1 MEGIFTIDIGV
12 PECFIQVV
20 RVVHISFSRFRS
32 GINFRIFVDPCLFL
46 LSASAEVELIKA
58 VIDLLYTVQ
67 EYAKS
72 QSDVNT
78 NEDFEGYPIQ
88 PFLEALKELK
98 IEELL
103 KYDTPALIFENNHNK
118 ELIDF
123 YTDQIKVAKLPSKL
137 PEFIEVSDLL
147 RDKLKI

>member
-32 GINFRIFVDPCLFL
+32 GINFKVFVDPCLFL

-58 VIDLLYTVQ
+58 VIDLLYTIQ
-67 EYAKS
+67 EYAS
-72 QSDVNT
+72 SDVNA
-78 NEDFEGYPIQ
+78 NEAFESYPIQ

-147 RDKLKI
+147 KDKLKI

>member
-1 MEGIFTIDIGV
+1 M

-32 GINFRIFVDPCLFL
+32 GINFGIFVDPCLFL

-67 EYAKS
+67 EYAS
-72 QSDVNT
+72 SDVNA
-78 NEDFEGYPIQ
+78 NEAFESYPIQ

-147 RDKLKI
+147 KDKLKI